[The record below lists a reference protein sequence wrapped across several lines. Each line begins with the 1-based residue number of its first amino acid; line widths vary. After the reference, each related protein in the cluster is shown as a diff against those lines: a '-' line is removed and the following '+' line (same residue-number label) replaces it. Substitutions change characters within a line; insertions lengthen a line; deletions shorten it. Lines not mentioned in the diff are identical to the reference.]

1 MFSTSHNPFHI
12 DRLVGRNNY
21 ASWKFAVEAYF
32 KLEDLWS
39 CVEGTNTDPRKEIKA
54 KSKLILLLDPIN
66 YVHVQSATTCKD
78 VWDNLQQAFDDSG
91 LYRKVALL
99 RDLITTTLDS
109 SQNVDDYVNKIMSSA
124 HKLRNIKFDIDDE
137 WLGTLMLAGL
147 PEVYKP
153 MIMGLES
160 SGIKI
165 CADSIKTKL
174 LQEVQC
180 SESTAF
186 FSRKT
191 AVYKNHSTGK
201 ACIQKGPRCY
211 NCNKHGHFAKN
222 CRAPKKKNIEK
233 VEENKSFVAAF
244 SACSQTMNPDLWYV
258 DSGASMHMTNR
269 SDWMYDV
276 TSPPIPTITVAS
288 RTPLPVEN
296 MGKVNLLINGNEQSK
311 IQVREVL
318 YIPKLA
324 ANLLSVS
331 AMVKSGCKVNF
342 RDKCCDIYDQSN
354 KFLCS
359 ATLVNNLYQ
368 LNTHR
373 EVFSNLTYSNNLNDI
388 VLWHRR
394 MGHLNFSDVN
404 KLPECAEGVDP
415 FPD

>member
-1 MFSTSHNPFHI
+1 
-12 DRLVGRNNY
+12 
-21 ASWKFAVEAYF
+21 
-32 KLEDLWS
+32 
-39 CVEGTNTDPRKEIKA
+39 
-54 KSKLILLLDPIN
+54 
-66 YVHVQSATTCKD
+66 
-78 VWDNLQQAFDDSG
+78 
-91 LYRKVALL
+91 
-99 RDLITTTLDS
+99 
-109 SQNVDDYVNKIMSSA
+109 
-124 HKLRNIKFDIDDE
+124 
-137 WLGTLMLAGL
+137 
-147 PEVYKP
+147 
-153 MIMGLES
+153 
-160 SGIKI
+160 
-165 CADSIKTKL
+165 
-174 LQEVQC
+174 
-180 SESTAF
+180 
-186 FSRKT
+186 
-191 AVYKNHSTGK
+191 
-201 ACIQKGPRCY
+201 
-211 NCNKHGHFAKN
+211 
-222 CRAPKKKNIEK
+222 
-233 VEENKSFVAAF
+233 
-244 SACSQTMNPDLWYV
+244 
-258 DSGASMHMTNR
+258 MTNR